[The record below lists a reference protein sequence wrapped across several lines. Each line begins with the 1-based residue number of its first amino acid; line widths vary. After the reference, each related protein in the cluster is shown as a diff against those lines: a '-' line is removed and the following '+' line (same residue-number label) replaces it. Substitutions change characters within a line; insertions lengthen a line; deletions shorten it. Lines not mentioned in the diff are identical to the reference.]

1 MKPKIFLCGFMG
13 SGKTTIGRLLA
24 EEIQYE
30 FADTNLMIEEQQNRT
45 VVDVFIAEGEDFFRE
60 QESQVIRKLIK
71 ESNPMV
77 IALGSGSMMDVNNLK
92 VVLDAGLLI
101 QLHCEWSII
110 RERLRNINT
119 NRLLNA
125 EYPETTWEEHKCNYR
140 WAGYTVDVSGKS
152 LVQIIDELKPCV
164 KNIKKLIAAQIMI
177 E

>member
-1 MKPKIFLCGFMG
+1 MG

-71 ESNPMV
+71 ESKPMV
-77 IALGSGSMMDVNNLK
+77 IALGSGSLMDVNNLK
-92 VVLDAGLLI
+92 VVLDGGLLI
-101 QLHCEWSII
+101 QLDCEWSII

-125 EYPETTWEEHKCNYR
+125 EYPETTWEEHRINYR
-140 WAGYTVDVSGKS
+140 YAGYTIEIAGKS
-152 LVQIIDELKPCV
+152 PSQIIEELRPCV
-164 KNIKKLIAAQIMI
+164 KNIKKLIAKQIRI
-177 E
+177 K